1 MGSNLA
7 WFLRYRPNNNLDEHQ
22 YDIFSL
28 CQKCYRYVMQNSKDK
43 IINVKTKHW
52 KLSDIKMLDLCPR
65 FFISQSKTKDPD
77 SELKSIMFDTRLKF
91 LTACQ
96 ENHYQFD
103 SFRRAKYS
111 SNMILNHLRNINET
125 LKSQTNNINKKE
137 EKEKKKLQVKNK
149 HRKKNVICKKFR
161 KKSKKKNVYF
171 GK

>member
-1 MGSNLA
+1 MGT
-7 WFLRYRPNNNLDEHQ
+7 
-22 YDIFSL
+22 FSL

-52 KLSDIKMLDLCPR
+52 KLTDIKMLDLCPR

-111 SNMILNHLRNINET
+111 SNMILNHLKNTNET
-125 LKSQTNNINKKE
+125 LKCQKNKK
-137 EKEKKKLQVKNK
+137 KKKKT
-149 HRKKNVICKKFR
+149 ICKKNLKKKKKK
-161 KKSKKKNVYF
+161 KKS
-171 GK
+171 